1 MSSQKKAN
9 KPLTDL
15 EKQHQPV
22 PGEIDPKNAK
32 VKVFLA
38 MLKAKRR
45 FSLSK

>member
-1 MSSQKKAN
+1 MSSQKKPN

-32 VKVFLA
+32 VPVFLA
-38 MLKAKRR
+38 MQKAKRR
-45 FSLSK
+45 FALNK